1 MHSALDFYL
10 WGKYKAFIRA
20 RAPKNEI
27 ELRQS
32 TQHFFDYEYSHD
44 EMIKTIEVMIWDTI
58 SNNHLFLKSLPSRWR
73 ATYHLNGDHVEKMS
87 SNERHNLDPV

>member
-44 EMIKTIEVMIWDTI
+44 EMIKTIEVIDFI
-58 SNNHLFLKSLPSRWR
+58 SILW
-73 ATYHLNGDHVEKMS
+73 
-87 SNERHNLDPV
+87 